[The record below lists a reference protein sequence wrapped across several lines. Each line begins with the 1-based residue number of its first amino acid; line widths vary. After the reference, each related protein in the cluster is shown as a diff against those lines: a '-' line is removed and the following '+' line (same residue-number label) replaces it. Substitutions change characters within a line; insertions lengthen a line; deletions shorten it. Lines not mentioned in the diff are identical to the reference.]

1 MGARKR
7 ERSSFLSYTLL
18 LEERHIYCQPFT
30 TTFVPNS
37 PPHISYRVLGQSPTP
52 PSAPLLSSCF
62 AVCPMLRFEC
72 LTSLDSLFDCCVI
85 PVHLVQGACFAPE
98 TGLASEVL
106 LGHRL
111 AIVLQRLTAR
121 LSRLPCLMLT

>member
-1 MGARKR
+1 MLFTA
-7 ERSSFLSYTLL
+7 SHSPLHLSLTLL
-18 LEERHIYCQPFT
+18 
-30 TTFVPNS
+30 
-37 PPHISYRVLGQSPTP
+37 HISLIESSANHRRP

-121 LSRLPCLMLT
+121 LSRLPCLTLT